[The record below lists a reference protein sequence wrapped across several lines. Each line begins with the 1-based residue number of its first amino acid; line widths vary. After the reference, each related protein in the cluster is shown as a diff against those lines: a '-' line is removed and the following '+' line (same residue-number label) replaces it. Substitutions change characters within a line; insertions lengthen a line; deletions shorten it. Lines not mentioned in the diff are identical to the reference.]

1 MNPKTLLITGAGGGI
16 GSCLVRAASQR
27 WPEATIFAVGRDEK
41 KLQSLGQGL
50 PHFQPLTF
58 DLTCPAEAKAMAEV
72 IASHTSEIDLVI
84 HTLGVLNGLGRRPE
98 KSLKEVDEA
107 ALAESFRI
115 NTMSAIW
122 LGQAIKAFLQ
132 RKSGMSQFMI
142 LSAKVG
148 SIGDNELGGWYA
160 YRMSKAAL
168 NMGIK
173 TMALEFQRS
182 NCPGAVVAVHP
193 GTTLTDFSREQV
205 KNWSP
210 DRLASPETTAE
221 RLLNLAETLKAEH
234 NGKFLHWDG
243 SELPW

>member
-1 MNPKTLLITGAGGGI
+1 MNPKSILITGANGGI
-16 GSCLVRAASQR
+16 GSCLVQAASQR
-27 WPEATIFAVGRDEK
+27 WPEAKIFAVARDEG
-41 KLQSLGQGL
+41 KLLRLGASL
-50 PHFQPLTF
+50 PHFKALAF
-58 DLTCPAEAKAMAEV
+58 DLTRPEDAKVMAE
-72 IASHTSEIDLVI
+72 ILKGEIDTLDLVI
-84 HTLGVLNGLGRRPE
+84 HTLGILNGLGHRPE
-98 KSLKEVDEA
+98 KSLKEVEEA
-107 ALAESFRI
+107 ALAEAFQV

-122 LGQAIKAFLQ
+122 LGQAIKPFLQ

-148 SIGDNELGGWYA
+148 SIGDNDLGGWYS

-173 TMALEFQRS
+173 TMALEFRRS
-182 NCPGAVVAVHP
+182 SCPGSVVAVHP

-205 KNWSP
+205 KNWAP
-210 DRLASPETTAE
+210 ARLATAETTAK
-221 RLLNLAETLKAEH
+221 RLLQLAESLDAEH